1 MPGAVLNTMQNQA
14 GVCDLLT
21 VPPLGHFRSKVPLKD
36 LEVPFLLGRSRKFAQ
51 AHYASFLVGEVHF
64 HAPIDTAAATSTFR
78 TSAKEDDLTSP
89 FSSKQA
95 LSPGS
100 GYWCSSGRH
109 DPEEV
114 VVWTGIMHKRRKV
127 RSLKVSWAYAPGQ
140 VRVRSTAD
148 GRHWETAVPWHQ
160 SKEGGVSFQEDMNFD
175 RPRNSMQIK
184 IEMKQPKEWGYY
196 GINQASLELA

>member
-1 MPGAVLNTMQNQA
+1 MIGQLYHLGLAEDSRSRRLVSSCAMPGLLNTMQNQA

-21 VPPLGHFRSKVPLKD
+21 VPSPLGKGHVRAVPLKD
-36 LEVPFLLGRSRKFAQ
+36 LEAMPFLLGRPSRKFAQ

-64 HAPIDTAAATSTFR
+64 HAPIDTGVNGRASCSQPASTFR

-95 LSPGS
+95 LHPGS

-109 DPEEV
+109 DPEEL

-148 GRHWETAVPWHQ
+148 GRHWETVRA
-160 SKEGGVSFQEDMNFD
+160 
-175 RPRNSMQIK
+175 PRAA
-184 IEMKQPKEWGYY
+184 G
-196 GINQASLELA
+196 